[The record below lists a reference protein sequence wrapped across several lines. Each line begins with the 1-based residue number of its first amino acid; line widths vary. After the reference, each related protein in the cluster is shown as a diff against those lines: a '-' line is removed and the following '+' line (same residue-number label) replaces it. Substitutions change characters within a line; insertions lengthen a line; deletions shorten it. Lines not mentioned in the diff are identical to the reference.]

1 MSLRF
6 AQSIFKHIYNIPVI
20 NTILK
25 NIPFYTNVTYKSD
38 ATTLQF
44 PGRSKFSS
52 ELKSMHTSPSSG
64 LFILVLEGFLISLG
78 INEGGLRR
86 LAETS
91 ISSF

>member
-6 AQSIFKHIYNIPVI
+6 AQSIFKHTYNIPVI

>member
-1 MSLRF
+1 MLCYMF
-6 AQSIFKHIYNIPVI
+6 TQSIFKHTYNIPVI

-52 ELKSMHTSPSSG
+52 EPKSMHTSPSSG
-64 LFILVLEGFLISLG
+64 LSVHPGTGRISHLLG
-78 INEGGLRR
+78 DK
-86 LAETS
+86 
-91 ISSF
+91 